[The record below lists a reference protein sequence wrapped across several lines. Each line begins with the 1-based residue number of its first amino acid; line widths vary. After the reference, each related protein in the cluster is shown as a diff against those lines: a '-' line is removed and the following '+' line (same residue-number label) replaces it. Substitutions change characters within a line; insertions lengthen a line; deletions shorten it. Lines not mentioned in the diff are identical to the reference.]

1 MAKRGVGETQS
12 MVGTRAASSKS
23 DSDPTYSILL
33 PTYNERENL
42 PIITWLIFRAL
53 RGVCSFELIV
63 IDDNSPD
70 GTGEVAQKLQKVYG
84 ADQLVL
90 APRAG
95 KLGLGTAYIHGL
107 GRARGEFI
115 IIMDADMSHH
125 PKFIPEFITTQ
136 ARTGADI
143 VTGTRY
149 ALGGA
154 VHGWDLRRKLT
165 SRVANYL
172 AQIALRPRVSDLTGS
187 FRLYKKDA
195 LNAIVPHVRSKGY
208 VFQMEIVVR
217 ARELGCSI
225 AEVRAT
231 RGARGMGILVAQLP
245 VYLTRASRPPAGS
258 HHVRRSRVRL
268 LQARKRRD
276 RRLSQGAM
284 EPHVEVNPCRSAPP
298 WSVVGAVRGPVSG
311 ERQHSMPDPRDAVED
326 AVSYPPQP

>member
-1 MAKRGVGETQS
+1 MPR
-12 MVGTRAASSKS
+12 ASSRSPSRSMPPAKS
-23 DSDPTYSILL
+23 ASKDPKYSILL

-70 GTGEVAQKLQKVYG
+70 GTGTVAKQLQKVYG
-84 ADQLVL
+84 ADNLIL

-115 IIMDADMSHH
+115 ILMDADMSHH
-125 PKFIPEFITTQ
+125 PKFIPDFIAKQ
-136 ARTGADI
+136 AKTGADI

-187 FRLYKKDA
+187 FRLYKKSA
-195 LNAIVPHVRSKGY
+195 LTAIVPKVLSKGY
-208 VFQMEIVVR
+208 VFQMEIIVR
-217 ARELGCSI
+217 AREIGCTI
-225 AEVRAT
+225 EEVRAGAASQRAAVCRLCRMLST
-231 RGARGMGILVAQLP
+231 RCARVPRSQVPITFVDR
-245 VYLTRASRPPAGS
+245 VYGFSKLGNAEIVGY
-258 HHVRRSRVRL
+258 L
-268 LQARKRRD
+268 KGL
-276 RRLSQGAM
+276 
-284 EPHVEVNPCRSAPP
+284 
-298 WSVVGAVRGPVSG
+298 WSLMWR
-311 ERQHSMPDPRDAVED
+311 
-326 AVSYPPQP
+326 